1 MSDQVQ
7 PEDLITFYR
16 SIRSGIM
23 TSSLTVGA
31 FLFTMKSFIVLNMKK
46 EVYDQPAYHDI
57 VRFRRS
63 KGKNERLYHGL
74 GQLKVL
80 LYWSILAALLNALA
94 QVTLGYIAKPWAV
107 LVALG
112 FTLLSWSLVGYSL
125 FHVSSNLTT
134 MLRFGEDNFDKGIEP
149 PSKK

>member
-1 MSDQVQ
+1 MADSIQ

-46 EVYDQPAYHDI
+46 EVYDQPAYHEMI
-57 VRFRRS
+57 RFRRS
-63 KGKNERLYHGL
+63 RGKKERLYSGL

-80 LYWSILAALLNALA
+80 LYWSIILALVNALG

-107 LVALG
+107 LSALG
-112 FTLLSWSLVGYSL
+112 LTVFSWGLVGFSL
-125 FHVSSNLTT
+125 FHVSRNLTL
-134 MLRFGEDNFDKGIEP
+134 MLQFGEDNFDKGIEP
-149 PSKK
+149 VSKK